1 MAVNNRAKRVTD
13 PLDANVRARLR
24 GEVTA
29 YASSGSDHDS
39 APCLSG
45 LVHAFLLQNPPS
57 SEDDGGDLEERER
70 KEEEEE
76 EEEEGEEDGGAAD
89 RAAAAAMRELLDP
102 PAESDPFRIRLA
114 AAAAA
119 EEAWLRRGG
128 RGGGGAR
135 LEGPGVS
142 AGSYEYIDVVVAAS
156 AAEKNV
162 KGSSRYIVDAEV
174 AAGLEVARA
183 TEGYGRVV
191 GAVPALVVARAE
203 AVGRAVRVAA
213 AAARRSLRRQ
223 GLHVPPWRKPRYLLA
238 KWLGPYRRTTNPWPS
253 SSSSS
258 SSSSAAAAEVKCRAV
273 GFFPAGSGGFRLA
286 PVARTR

>member
-24 GEVTA
+24 GEVTG
-29 YASSGSDHDS
+29 YGSSGSDHDA

-70 KEEEEE
+70 EGEEEEEE
-76 EEEEGEEDGGAAD
+76 EEEEGGAAD
-89 RAAAAAMRELLDP
+89 R
-102 PAESDPFRIRLA
+102 

-119 EEAWLRRGG
+119 EEAWLRRG
-128 RGGGGAR
+128 REGGAAAFRRAAMARLRAAGYDAGICKAR

-156 AAEKNV
+156 EKNV

-203 AVGRAVRVAA
+203 AVGGRSGWRRRRRGGRCGARASTSPLEEAPLLARQVARPLPQDHQPLA
-213 AAARRSLRRQ
+213 LLLLLLRRRRRRGQ
-223 GLHVPPWRKPRYLLA
+223 VP
-238 KWLGPYRRTTNPWPS
+238 RRG
-253 SSSSS
+253 
-258 SSSSAAAAEVKCRAV
+258 V
-273 GFFPAGSGGFRLA
+273 FSGGFER
-286 PVARTR
+286 V